1 MKKRNLSLLGLLSIS
16 AISPLAIIISCSNN
30 SEIQDSNGV
39 VVSSEFQNQVD
50 QWFKDNK
57 LIFNFKNPII
67 TEEIFNKYQNDYE
80 KINKA
85 FILDNLTDQKLEWK
99 IENLKLDT
107 NLIKLDIL
115 VINPETKKSAKQKV
129 ELNAFFSSKQTY
141 IDGVYREVKQN
152 LKLKPENENKN
163 LIDLFEKVKTKE
175 DLVNLFIIDDFL
187 DVNVELKFNS
197 QVINSSNNLKYTILL
212 KDDSGT
218 ILTPSRVEQLYFS
231 GFKKEL
237 IRPVTLLMES
247 NLESDQNDYLP
258 NEGYYGK
265 TFLIKDQADE
275 KLFVNNKNF
284 LAKNITGSLDFST
297 FKEVEFS
304 EAASF
309 SGNLITSL
317 KFNLNSKIIN
327 LHAGTFTSN
336 QISEVELPLNLENFN
351 ISAFD
356 EEVLI
361 NNLGSLDEIKQF
373 YDEKNKI
380 IYLNK
385 AQNKDEESNNEQI
398 DQMLKLVAR
407 IQGGTRK
414 EVDVNLIVLP
424 SFNFAKATNS
434 NINKIK
440 TKTIKF
446 NSELETPNAKNPK
459 LEKFETDL
467 SGWEIESINI
477 PDSVIL
483 IDQSKLPK
491 NDQIQIQR
499 KLNQAVLNLIETNSL
514 SLKKSLDLL
523 TNLNLEKEL
532 FKNLNS
538 NQAFLDQLFYTFQT
552 KDPIISKLNKIIIDD
567 QSSETT
573 LSINDFKDNLNFFK
587 SEDNSITK
595 TIEIS
600 KKYKKNNISSFK
612 YFRDSLKSLNIN
624 LIRQKHDDFTWL
636 DANGKLNLKSFQDT
650 FSQDSESEPYKI
662 LQGLEDKIKSID
674 LNGVTSIHN
683 KLFYELDFNY
693 SGSQLAKNSIELD
706 LSNLTTVGDYSFYNV
721 KGLTYKN
728 NSLQKLTTVGNN
740 AFYSSGLSG
749 NLNIGA
755 LNVVNEY
762 SFAFNS
768 GLTGV
773 TFSNQL
779 TEIKANAFYG
789 SKIETLTLPTTL
801 KKIGSSAFSSNNI
814 TTKAKTP
821 LDLSHVD
828 EIGANAFANNSN
840 LVNINWNPAIT
851 QIADGLFQN
860 TGLTTFDFSKITS
873 IGQNAFSGTK
883 LTGTISLNNVDQ
895 IGNYAFSNVAGLTG
909 ATLKNSITQIPDGLF
924 QNTGLTTFDF
934 SKITSIGQNA
944 FSGTKLTG
952 MLDLSSVDTI
962 NAQAFSSTT
971 ITTLKLKTNSTIA
984 SDAFRDVNTLTVVE
998 NFDFNN
1004 KKITDIFTKEQISKI
1019 DFKIDKTQLEK
1030 MFNYDSAD
1038 QTINLSSISNWTT
1051 EHNNKFLILLEN
1063 IFKTKD
1069 ANSFTFK
1076 EVILPKVTQQNNELM
1091 KIILSL
1097 PIEKLTWEELAGKEM
1112 NFSLAS
1118 KSNIKSINAEF
1129 TLGMLR
1135 IPDSAF
1141 ISLQLKADQPALN
1154 LNTVNEVANYAFAN
1168 SNITKFINTDS
1179 IKKIGEYSFTYQTQ
1193 MKLPNQVEI
1202 KDNSF
1207 SANSNQAVLPQTVSQ
1222 DKKLTKTEY
1231 LKIYDS
1237 NTKTLDF
1244 TKAEPAGQSFDDKNK
1259 WTSYLNI
1266 GKYLVRGDIDK
1277 IILPPVYVIWTE
1289 LVDNLSEVKEIIFQN
1304 ENQQIQSG
1312 AFIGTTIKNK
1322 PQQNQTN
1329 IIYDGDNFFKTIDE

>member
-16 AISPLAIIISCSNN
+16 AISPLAIIISCSANGQT
-30 SEIQDSNGV
+30 EDSNGV

-80 KINKA
+80 KMSKV
-85 FILDNLTDQKLEWK
+85 FILENLTDQKLEWK

-141 IDGVYREVKQN
+141 IDGVYRQVKQN

-247 NLESDQNDYLP
+247 NLESEQNEYLP

-265 TFLIKDQADE
+265 TFLIKDQADD
-275 KLFVNNKNF
+275 KLFVNNKSF
-284 LAKNITGSLDFST
+284 LGKNITGSLDFST

-304 EAASF
+304 ENASF
-309 SGNLITSL
+309 SGNSITAL

-327 LHAGTFTSN
+327 LHPGSFTSN

-361 NNLGSLDEIKQF
+361 NNLGNLDEIKQF

-385 AQNKDEESNNEQI
+385 VQNKDEQSNNEQI
-398 DQMLKLVAR
+398 DKMLKLVAR

-424 SFNFAKATNS
+424 SFNFKTPS
-434 NINKIK
+434 YSDINKIK

-446 NSELETPNAKNPK
+446 NSEIETPNAKNPK

-467 SGWEIESINI
+467 SSWEIKSINI

-523 TNLNLEKEL
+523 TNLSLEKEL

-552 KDPIISKLNKIIIDD
+552 KDPMISKLNKIIIDD

-587 SEDNSITK
+587 SEDSSITK

-600 KKYKKNNISSFK
+600 KKYKKINISSFK

-674 LNGVTSIHN
+674 LNGVTSIN
-683 KLFYELDFNY
+683 NNLFYELDFSSSTNKAPL
-693 SGSQLAKNSIELD
+693 QMD
-706 LSNLTTVGDYSFYNV
+706 LTNVTQIGTAAFYYTRGLSYTTTSSDKWTSVGAR
-721 KGLTYKN
+721 
-728 NSLQKLTTVGNN
+728 

-749 NLNIGA
+749 NLNISS
-755 LNVVNEY
+755 LNVVDEY

-789 SKIETLTLPTTL
+789 SKIETLTLPATL

-851 QIADGLFQN
+851 QIPDGLFQN
-860 TGLTTFDFSKITS
+860 TGLTIFDFSKITS

-895 IGNYAFSNVAGLTG
+895 IGNYAFSNIAGLTG
-909 ATLKNSITQIPDGLF
+909 VTLKNTITQIPDGLF

-952 MLDLSSVDTI
+952 TLDLSNVDTI

-971 ITTLKLKTNSTIA
+971 ITALKLKTSSTIA
-984 SDAFRDVNTLTVVE
+984 SDAFRDVSTLTAVE

-1004 KKITDIFTKEQISKI
+1004 KKITDIFTQEQISKI

-1030 MFNYDSAD
+1030 MFNYHSTN

-1063 IFKTKD
+1063 IFKTKN

-1091 KIILSL
+1091 KIVLSL

-1141 ISLQLKADQPALN
+1141 SSLQLKADQQALN
-1154 LNTVNEVANYAFAN
+1154 LNTVNEVANYAFAS

-1179 IKKIGEYSFTYQTQ
+1179 IKKIGEYSFTYQTE

-1244 TKAEPAGQSFDDKNK
+1244 TKADPAGESFDDKSK

-1289 LVDNLSEVKEIIFQN
+1289 LVDNLSEVNEIVFQN